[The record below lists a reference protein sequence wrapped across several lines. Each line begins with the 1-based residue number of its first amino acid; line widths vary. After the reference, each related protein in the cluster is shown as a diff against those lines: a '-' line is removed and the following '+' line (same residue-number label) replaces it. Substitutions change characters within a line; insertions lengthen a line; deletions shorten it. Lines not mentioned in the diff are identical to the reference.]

1 MAGKKGQLGGLFVE
15 LGFKGQPLLK
25 GLDVAAGKFSLIKH
39 AATEAAKMID
49 NAISGV
55 ASGAAELNKI
65 QTMTGFTPTQ
75 IRQWREWER
84 INKVTEGTVANTYA
98 NIAKMQEL
106 MSRTQDFSQL
116 PLGYQMYQISPFQT
130 PEEIVRQFKARATQE
145 GMSPLQQQVMLQ
157 QMGISPEFIA
167 LLDGVQSQVNDA
179 TRATEK
185 ETKALTDLDRSITT
199 FKQTLDNVWEKWI
212 GQTATDL
219 WTPMVKGATKAVELP
234 VTGGEGLKD
243 LRLKFNKWYAEQNVK
258 RLESESVLEKTFPDL
273 KKSKVWN
280 DLKNFQI
287 QNAKEFQQKVNE
299 EIRTNSQKKTPASKS
314 APMLEPIYD
323 LPSGGGDI
331 GLPPLPNVGGKTV
344 NDNRSVTNNV
354 NVTVNGADVSG
365 DNLKYT
371 LVNELNSMNNLNE
384 ISNYAQQ
391 NRDDL

>member
-116 PLGYQMYQISPFQT
+116 PLGYQMYHISPFQT
-130 PEEIVRQFKARATQE
+130 PEEIVKQFKARATQE
-145 GMSPLQQQVMLQ
+145 GMSPLQQQVTLQ

-167 LLDGVQSQVNDA
+167 LLDGVQSQVNDN
-179 TRATEK
+179 TRANDTQ
-185 ETKALTDLDRSITT
+185 TRALTELDRSTT
-199 FKQTLDNVWEKWI
+199 TLKDTMSNLNEQIMGNIAPALTNLNNLSTRILELPFLRSEEEKRQHREEI
-212 GQTATDL
+212 KSRAKAT
-219 WTPMVKGATKAVELP
+219 VKPVVELMKYQEAFGRIMRGDP
-234 VTGGEGLKD
+234 NGLMN
-243 LRLKFNKWYAEQNVK
+243 LWQLMRQ
-258 RLESESVLEKTFPDL
+258 P
-273 KKSKVWN
+273 SK
-280 DLKNFQI
+280 
-287 QNAKEFQQKVNE
+287 
-299 EIRTNSQKKTPASKS
+299 PAQKS
-314 APMLEPIYD
+314 APVSKSVPTLEPIYD
-323 LPSGGGDI
+323 LPSSGGGEV
-331 GLPPLPNVGGKTV
+331 GLPPLPNISGKTV

-365 DNLKYT
+365 DGLKYT
-371 LVNELNSMNNLNE
+371 LIDELNNMNNLNE

-391 NRDDL
+391 SRDDL